1 MTDITWA
8 GLVSA
13 AVLGS
18 GRAAVPVAGQLAGR
32 GLDHEEDQT
41 RLLHYAAAM
50 SRARR
55 AGFRAPEAAARPAP
69 APAERD
75 HRPAVPLAAE
85 QRLAGLLAAGQYDLA
100 AEWLAHLAGRR
111 PPDVLLPALLTVAA
125 GRPGL
130 RARLLPSLGPL
141 AGWLA
146 GFNEEWAWARTAV
159 AERGDIDP
167 AGLSRAWQTG
177 GAEER
182 RALLSRLR
190 SADPATGRDLVAST
204 WASDPYRDRA
214 AFIAMLVDGLS
225 DADEALAEV
234 ALADRRAEV
243 RQAAADLLARLPGSR
258 YSRRA
263 AERAAAVVQVDQAGL
278 RRRLRLFVPDPATDQ
293 PPGDGTGGPAPHGA
307 GAQAWLLT
315 RLVAAAPAGFWAGHT
330 GLDPAGLLV
339 LADRTDWSGPLRAGW
354 TAAAIRDADFAWLLA
369 LLDAPPP
376 GRLSAARAQE
386 HGLRLFDALPRAAAE
401 QWLLANPDNP
411 LLWAALER
419 LAGPWSARLSDQ
431 VRAWLVTLVGAE
443 HRYSAGPQAAL
454 RLAAMR
460 LEPPVPPA
468 IHPALIASPLAA
480 SWDNLLNTLS
490 VRAAIRRELAEE
502 P

>member
-243 RQAAADLLARLPGSR
+243 RQAGADLLARLPSSR

-263 AERAAAVVQVDQAGL
+263 AERAAAVVRVQQAGL
-278 RRRLRLFVPDPATDQ
+278 RRRLSLAVPDPATEQ
-293 PPGDGTGGPAPHGA
+293 PPADGTDGPALPGA

-315 RLVAAAPAGFWAGHT
+315 QLVAAAPAGFWADHT
-330 GLDPAGLLV
+330 GLEPAGLLL

-354 TAAAIRDADFAWLLA
+354 TAAAIRDADSGWLFA

-376 GRLSAARAQE
+376 GKPSAAREQE
-386 HGLRLFDALPRAAAE
+386 HGLRLFAALPRAAAE
-401 QWLLANPDNP
+401 QWLLANPGSP

-419 LAGPWSARLSDQ
+419 LTGPWSARLSDQ
-431 VRAWLVTLVGAE
+431 VRAGLATLVRADP
-443 HRYSAGPQAAL
+443 RFSPGPRAAL

-468 IHPALIASPLAA
+468 TDPASIASPLAA